1 MKYCFGIDIG
11 GTTIKMGLF
20 CENGQL
26 LDKWEIKTRTADAGE
41 AILPD
46 IVEQIFQKQ
55 KKHGILKE
63 EIIGIGVGVP
73 AAVCGDGIVEST
85 TNLGWGYKAVKD
97 ELTNLSGYRVIVE
110 NDANVAVLGE
120 MWKGAGIGYENLVMV
135 TLGTGVGGG
144 IITNGQLVTGVKG
157 GAGEIGEIIVD
168 YETAENGEKIPRN
181 LEYYA
186 SATGLVRM
194 AKKTLSDNTR
204 KTSLM
209 IENVTAKAVFDA
221 MKKGDAVAIEIT
233 ERFGC
238 YLGQTLFNLA
248 MTLEPELFVVGG
260 GVSKAGDVLLEV
272 IKKYYHNTNS
282 KLALATL
289 GNDAGIYGAA
299 KMAFTLKK

>member
-97 ELTNLSGYRVIVE
+97 ELTNLSRYRVIVE